1 MRHESRNIG
10 FHRSIREVAE
20 RARSRRLTAE
30 GQRLRVY
37 DSARDHLAEPGAEQ
51 ATTVARR
58 TATTWR

>member
-1 MRHESRNIG
+1 MRHESRIIRS
-10 FHRSIREVAE
+10 HRSARDVAE

-58 TATTWR
+58 TIASWR